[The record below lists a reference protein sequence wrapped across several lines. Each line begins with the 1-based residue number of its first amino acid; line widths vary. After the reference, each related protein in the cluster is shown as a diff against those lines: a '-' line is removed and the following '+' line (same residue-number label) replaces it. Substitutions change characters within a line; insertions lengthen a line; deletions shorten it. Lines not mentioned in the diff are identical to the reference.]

1 MENLVTKVQ
10 KLVVVALAVLLLV
23 VVVLSTAHLGILVAE
38 EIWKPPR
45 FLIPVQGLLDI
56 FGFFLL
62 VLIGVELLDTLK
74 TYFKK
79 DVIHVRVVLE
89 VALIAMARKV
99 IIEEPNNVP
108 ALTLFGIAALILA
121 LGVAF
126 YFERQAPGEQ
136 PSFREKNRPT

>member
-1 MENLVTKVQ
+1 MDNLVTKVQ

-23 VVVLSTAHLGILVAE
+23 VVVLSTAHLGTLVAE
-38 EIWKPPR
+38 EIWKTPR

-62 VLIGVELLDTLK
+62 VLIGVELLDTVK

-126 YFERQAPGEQ
+126 HFERQAQREQ
-136 PSFREKNRPT
+136 PSLEEKSPT